1 VRGEVIETIEGEGV
15 IEARV
20 RITDGGEQG
29 WRDPVF
35 VSWRTYGGVVPDSA
49 GRVLESD
56 ILEVYGRA
64 QGLYTWTAFSGA
76 SSALP
81 WIEALSIERDE

>member
-1 VRGEVIETIEGEGV
+1 
-15 IEARV
+15 
-20 RITDGGEQG
+20 
-29 WRDPVF
+29 
-35 VSWRTYGGVVPDSA
+35 
-49 GRVLESD
+49 VLESD